1 LRLLKSQS
9 VKRKPLMISQVRFSQ
24 CFHHARKVLFPQR
37 GEEKSLAVT
46 EPLAL
51 QQNGFIKAREL
62 GRFRTIP
69 YEQVGKCEL
78 GYLRLRFIKQQV

>member
-1 LRLLKSQS
+1 
-9 VKRKPLMISQVRFSQ
+9 M
-24 CFHHARKVLFPQR
+24 LFPQW

-46 EPLAL
+46 EPFAL

-69 YEQVGKCEL
+69 YEQIGECEL
-78 GYLRLRFIKQQV
+78 GYLRLRFIK